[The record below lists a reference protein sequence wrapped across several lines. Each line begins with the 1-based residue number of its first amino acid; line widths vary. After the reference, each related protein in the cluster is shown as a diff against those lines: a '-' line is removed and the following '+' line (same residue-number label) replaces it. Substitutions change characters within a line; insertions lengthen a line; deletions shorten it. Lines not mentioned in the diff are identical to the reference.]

1 MTKSVQHA
9 KTPFNMVLFGG
20 TGDLAMRKLLPALY
34 AAHLHGLLHVT
45 GRIIGLGRQNLG
57 RSGYLAQLEAE
68 AKPRIRAW
76 DAEAWAGFLSRIDY
90 VQVDATQGEDY
101 ARLTAALAGQAPV
114 LNVYY
119 LATAPKLFEPICA
132 HLATVGLQH
141 EPHRVVLE
149 KPLGTDLA
157 SSNAINAAIA
167 RYFQENQIYRID
179 HYLGKESVQNLLA
192 MRFANVLFEPLWRRE
207 WVEHVQI
214 TLAEKL
220 GVAGR
225 GEFYD
230 GIGALRDMVQ
240 NHLLQLLCFVAMEPP
255 NSLQADAVRD
265 EKIKVLQ
272 SLKPLRPSDVPKQV
286 VRGQYQGG
294 EIDGLEVPAYVDEE
308 DTPNH
313 SDTETFVALKAHID
327 NWRWAGVPFFLR
339 TGKRMGDKVAEI
351 VIQFREVPH
360 AVFPVAG
367 GVAAGNR
374 LVIRLQPEE
383 DIRLYLMAKEPGNV
397 MKVKPTFLSLDF
409 CQVFE
414 GRRTE
419 AYERLLLDVIDGK
432 LSLFMRRD
440 ELVAAWEWV
449 TPIMQAWAEQAEPP
463 QAYAAGTWG
472 PEAATVLL
480 QKNGVKWHENT

>member
-1 MTKSVQHA
+1 MSKTLQHS
-9 KTPFNMVLFGG
+9 KPPFNMVLFGG

-34 AAHLHGLLHVT
+34 AAHLQGLLHVT
-45 GRIIGLGRQNLG
+45 GRILGLGRQDLG
-57 RSGYLAQLEAE
+57 RAGYLAQLEAE
-68 AKPRIRAW
+68 ARPRIKAW
-76 DAEAWAGFLSRIDY
+76 DAQAWEGFLARIDY
-90 VQVDATQGEDY
+90 LQIEATEGADY
-101 ARLTAALAGQAPV
+101 ARLAASLNSATPK

-132 HLATVGLQH
+132 HLAEVGLQA

-157 SSNAINAAIA
+157 SSNAINEAIA
-167 RYFQENQIYRID
+167 RYFQESQIYRID

-192 MRFANVLFEPLWRRE
+192 LRFANVLFEHLWRRE

-214 TLAEKL
+214 TIAEKL

-255 NSLQADAVRD
+255 NSLQADAVRN

-272 SLKPLRPSDVPKQV
+272 SLKPLRSSDVPKQV
-286 VRGQYQGG
+286 VRGQYQAGK
-294 EIDGLEVPAYVDEE
+294 IDAVPVPGYVAEE
-308 DTPNH
+308 DTPEH
-313 SDTETFVALKAHID
+313 SNTETFVALKAKID

-339 TGKRMGDKVAEI
+339 TGKRMPEKVAEI

-360 AVFPVAG
+360 AVFPSVG
-367 GVAAGNR
+367 GMSAGNR

-397 MKVKPTFLSLDF
+397 MKVKPTYLSLDF
-409 CQVFE
+409 CQVFA
-414 GRRTE
+414 GRRAE

-432 LSLFMRRD
+432 LALFMRRD
-440 ELVAAWEWV
+440 EVMAAWEWV
-449 TPIMQAWAEQAEPP
+449 TPIMRYWAEEETGPLP
-463 QAYAAGTWG
+463 YLAGTWG

-480 QKNGVKWHENT
+480 SKIGVAWHDDE

>member
-132 HLATVGLQH
+132 HLAAVGLQH
-141 EPHRVVLE
+141 EPNRVVLE

-240 NHLLQLLCFVAMEPP
+240 NHLLQLLCFVAMEPL

-409 CQVFE
+409 CQEFE

-449 TPIMQAWAEQAEPP
+449 TPIMQALVDQAEPP

-472 PEAATVLL
+472 PEAATALL

>member
-1 MTKSVQHA
+1 
-9 KTPFNMVLFGG
+9 
-20 TGDLAMRKLLPALY
+20 
-34 AAHLHGLLHVT
+34 
-45 GRIIGLGRQNLG
+45 
-57 RSGYLAQLEAE
+57 
-68 AKPRIRAW
+68 
-76 DAEAWAGFLSRIDY
+76 
-90 VQVDATQGEDY
+90 
-101 ARLTAALAGQAPV
+101 
-114 LNVYY
+114 
-119 LATAPKLFEPICA
+119 
-132 HLATVGLQH
+132 
-141 EPHRVVLE
+141 
-149 KPLGTDLA
+149 
-157 SSNAINAAIA
+157 
-167 RYFQENQIYRID
+167 
-179 HYLGKESVQNLLA
+179 

-240 NHLLQLLCFVAMEPP
+240 NHLLQLLCFVAMEPL

>member
-1 MTKSVQHA
+1 MSKTLPHA

-34 AAHLHGLLHVT
+34 AAHQHGLLHPT
-45 GRIIGLGRQNLG
+45 GRIIGLGRKDLG
-57 RSGYLAQLEAE
+57 RAAYVAQLEAE
-68 AKPRIRAW
+68 AKPRIKGVNAEGW
-76 DAEAWAGFLSRIDY
+76 DSFLARIDY
-90 VQVDATQGEDY
+90 VQVDATQAEHY
-101 ARLTAALAGQAPV
+101 QALAAKLHGHVGV

-119 LATAPKLFEPICA
+119 LATAPQYFEPICA
-132 HLATVGLQH
+132 NLAAVGLNH

-149 KPLGTDLA
+149 KPLGTDLT
-157 SSNAINAAIA
+157 SSNNINAAIA
-167 RYFQENQIYRID
+167 QYFAENQIYRID

-255 NSLQADAVRD
+255 HSLQADAVRD
-265 EKIKVLQ
+265 EKLKVLK
-272 SLKPLRPSDVPKQV
+272 SLKPLRINDVAKQV
-286 VRGQYQGG
+286 VRGQYKAGA
-294 EIDGLEVPAYVDEE
+294 IDGLSVPAYVDEE
-308 DTPNH
+308 DTPEASN
-313 SDTETFVALKAHID
+313 TETFVALKAQID

-339 TGKRMGDKVAEI
+339 TGKRMQEKVAEI

-383 DIRLYLMAKEPGNV
+383 DIRLYLMAKEPGNA
-397 MKVKPTFLSLDF
+397 MKVKPTYLSLDF
-409 CQVFE
+409 CQMFD
-414 GRRTE
+414 GRRAE

-432 LSLFMRRD
+432 LALFMRRD

-449 TPIMQAWAEQAEPP
+449 TPIMQAWAEQGDEPKS
-463 QAYAAGTWG
+463 YTAGTWG
-472 PEAATVLL
+472 PAASSALL
-480 QKNGVKWHENT
+480 SKNGVMWHEEA